1 MNKHSEDFATL
12 KQALALKKH
21 ERPAPD
27 YFERLSAS
35 IRSEISHHANDSS
48 ADLSLMEFDEET
60 LRQSVSQW
68 FDSEAHLESQ
78 KPSAAKPSTISAPQQ
93 PAWLGFFKSVLY
105 GFDLKP
111 ALAGVY
117 AVATFGLV
125 ILGVMIGSNPES
137 NPAMPT
143 SNVASSLPEPLRQWF
158 GNGET
163 IATKALKESS
173 PENASQWPRFWPASN
188 EAKNSSFMDGF
199 LTSASSGSVSS
210 MDFEENL
217 WNASP
222 GFLANPTHD
231 ETGIGLWRDPSWA
244 IPASAFIAST
254 NQNDLP
260 PAFFDTPQLK
270 TYPVRF
276 QD

>member
-21 ERPAPD
+21 ERPASD
-27 YFERLSAS
+27 YFDRLSAS
-35 IRSEISHHANDSS
+35 IRSELSIHANDSS
-48 ADLSLMEFDEET
+48 EDLSLMEFDEEN

-68 FDSEAHLESQ
+68 FESEAHLETQNPGTSKSIVQ
-78 KPSAAKPSTISAPQQ
+78 SAAEQ
-93 PAWLGFFKSVLY
+93 PAWLNFFKSVLY

-125 ILGVMIGSNPES
+125 IFGFMIGSNPDS

-163 IATKALKESS
+163 IATKALKESE
-173 PENASQWPRFWPASN
+173 PEDSSQWPRFWPASN
-188 EAKNSSFMDGF
+188 ASKTSSFMDGF
-199 LTSASSGSVSS
+199 LTSASSGNSS
-210 MDFEENL
+210 SRDFEENL

-222 GFLANPTHD
+222 GFLANPTHS

-244 IPASAFIAST
+244 IPANAFLAST
-254 NQNDLP
+254 NHNELP
-260 PAFFDTPQLK
+260 PAFFDTPPLK